1 MTSESRTVGAS
12 PVATAREEPR
22 SKRRRLVDEVTG
34 NESDSHVQDSNPAN
48 LRENDNDNNVEAEET
63 KQRPIL
69 TSQSMDDRPELVTTQ
84 QQLPKQQPS
93 SASLSSSRRIFIG
106 NLHPRVSKAHLEKLL
121 QPYWSSSSSSSSTT
135 TIMDIRLCFHPNGQP
150 RGFAFCEFPTSHD
163 AQAAIHALH
172 GRTLL
177 SRTLIVQEASP
188 AGNNTKNNM
197 TTTSHNQYYNHAGR
211 GGTRDSAGASVTT
224 PRREMK
230 REEINDKI
238 AKLKRALQENNNNP

>member
-1 MTSESRTVGAS
+1 
-12 PVATAREEPR
+12 
-22 SKRRRLVDEVTG
+22 
-34 NESDSHVQDSNPAN
+34 
-48 LRENDNDNNVEAEET
+48 
-63 KQRPIL
+63 
-69 TSQSMDDRPELVTTQ
+69 
-84 QQLPKQQPS
+84 
-93 SASLSSSRRIFIG
+93 
-106 NLHPRVSKAHLEKLL
+106 
-121 QPYWSSSSSSSSTT
+121 
-135 TIMDIRLCFHPNGQP
+135 MDIRLCFHPNGQP